1 MSRNLTLNA
10 MLTSIRTLRW
20 NLKFEWRVV
29 GHVAKLRDIG
39 GSIYRRRGVALFVD
53 HKPDLLLVAENHH
66 KKTAAIDS
74 DSSGFCVASNVESA
88 RQAFAA
94 CVDLAARYGIAAH
107 YGIAARNTLRPCVNA

>member
-53 HKPDLLLVAENHH
+53 HKPDLLFVAENHI
-66 KKTAAIDS
+66 KKPLLSI
-74 DSSGFCVASNVESA
+74 V
-88 RQAFAA
+88 
-94 CVDLAARYGIAAH
+94 IAAVFVLPVMLNQRVKRSLPAL
-107 YGIAARNTLRPCVNA
+107 ILLRVTALLRITALLRGTHCGHA